1 MTRRVCAYVNKG
13 EFRYG
18 ESESK
23 KRYPGTNSRV
33 YTHVFKSAVGPGQL
47 N

>member
-23 KRYPGTNSRV
+23 KVIQVQIREF
-33 YTHVFKSAVGPGQL
+33 THMFLKVQL
-47 N
+47 DQDS